1 MILIPKKQFS
11 KHYQKLARK
20 IQDKVDDVLAV
31 FMNNPIAPS
40 LNNHQ
45 LSWKLSHL
53 RSIDVTW
60 DYRLWIHQLDEKT
73 YEIVE
78 IIDIGTHAQL
88 YG

>member
-31 FMNNPIAPS
+31 FMNNPITPS

-45 LSWKLSHL
+45 LS
-53 RSIDVTW
+53 
-60 DYRLWIHQLDEKT
+60 
-73 YEIVE
+73 
-78 IIDIGTHAQL
+78 
-88 YG
+88 